1 MDYLNAN
8 GGLTGVKTTN
18 GFAQLSLSS
27 AERNVLMPSNDEYK
41 RTSGIGN
48 VNLTLKPSSHYNAT
62 IGVIHNEM
70 DAKSALSTEQHIK
83 VAQENVHKST
93 EEIGKKRGSFSSFNL
108 SQKWDVNQYT
118 SLRFQTK
125 LAYSDMRNDMSIVD
139 YYNNNSD
146 RNVDNDKNKGF
157 NALQQ
162 VSFNS
167 LIGKGLLY
175 GSVDF
180 AFSKSDRNLDIL
192 SSYEL
197 PNEYKQA
204 DDSYYIDKD
213 LKKLN
218 VAGAVGYVFP

>member
-1 MDYLNAN
+1 M
-8 GGLTGVKTTN
+8 
-18 GFAQLSLSS
+18 SLSS

-48 VNLTLKPSSHYNAT
+48 VNLTLKPSSHYKAT

-83 VAQENVHKST
+83 MAQENIRKST
-93 EEIGKKRGSFSSFNL
+93 EENGKKRGSFSSFNL

-125 LAYSDMRNDMSIVD
+125 LAYCDMRNSMSIMD

-146 RNVDNDKNKGF
+146 RNADNDKNKGF

-162 VSFNS
+162 VSLNS

-180 AFSKSDRNLDIL
+180 AFSKSDRNLTFFPLTNCL
-192 SSYEL
+192 SNIPRL
-197 PNEYKQA
+197 MVLT
-204 DDSYYIDKD
+204 I
-213 LKKLN
+213 
-218 VAGAVGYVFP
+218 